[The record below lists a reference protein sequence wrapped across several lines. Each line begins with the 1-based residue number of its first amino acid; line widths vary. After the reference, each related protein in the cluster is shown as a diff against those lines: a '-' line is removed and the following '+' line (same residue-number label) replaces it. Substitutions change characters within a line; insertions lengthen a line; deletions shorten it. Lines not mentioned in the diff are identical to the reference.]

1 MSISYK
7 NISGMLKDV
16 IDDIPDV
23 DQKSKDMLYGLC
35 QQLFFIE
42 SSGNNDAE
50 KRTQIKNKIMHV
62 SSNIRNGG
70 VIE

>member
-16 IDDIPDV
+16 IDESPEI

-42 SSGNNDAE
+42 SSGINDSE
-50 KRTQIKNKIMHV
+50 KKNQIKNKIIHV